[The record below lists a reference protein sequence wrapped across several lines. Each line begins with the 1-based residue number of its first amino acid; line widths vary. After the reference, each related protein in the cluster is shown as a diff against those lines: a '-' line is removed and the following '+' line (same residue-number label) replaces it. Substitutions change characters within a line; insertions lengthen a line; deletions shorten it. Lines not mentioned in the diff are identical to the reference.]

1 MQQVLGWEGAMC
13 LLGLAD
19 RVQLVWQSFGVPQV
33 QPCLA
38 AVGGAG
44 GASSADA
51 TCTAEVGEVGAAI
64 FCSSWYD
71 IMIAELSS
79 CGFAVLL

>member
-19 RVQLVWQSFGVPQV
+19 RVQLVWQSFGVSQV
-33 QPCLA
+33 QPCPA
-38 AVGGAG
+38 AVG

-79 CGFAVLL
+79 CGFVVLL